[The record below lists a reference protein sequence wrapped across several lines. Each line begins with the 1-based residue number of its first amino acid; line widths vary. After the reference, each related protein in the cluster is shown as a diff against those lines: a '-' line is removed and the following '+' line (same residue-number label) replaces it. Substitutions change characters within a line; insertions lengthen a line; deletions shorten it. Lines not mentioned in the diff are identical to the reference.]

1 MACRGCARNLTL
13 LAHCTEISASASGL
27 VADLHK
33 SVRAVGLQALAASLA
48 TAKKLQQEGCDAF
61 VCGKAAIGLAVG
73 VRIFHCKCVPGAGMP
88 CARMP
93 RPLTVTDR
101 RRAVTLTGEAMA
113 RWSRFIRRR
122 RSHTRLGL
130 PTARRTATAC
140 GELVRFGGTPD

>member
-13 LAHCTEISASASGL
+13 LAHCTEISASGL

-73 VRIFHCKCVPGAGMP
+73 VRIFHCKCVPGRHAL
-88 CARMP
+88 CTNAS
-93 RPLTVTDR
+93 TTDGNGSKASSDANR
-101 RRAVTLTGEAMA
+101 RGDGEVVAIHREA
-113 RWSRFIRRR
+113 EK
-122 RSHTRLGL
+122 
-130 PTARRTATAC
+130 PY
-140 GELVRFGGTPD
+140 EVRFANGEKHCYSLR